1 MKADARTEAA
11 VMSTLN
17 KFIEAHL
24 SKDMDST
31 LSFLAPD
38 PDLVYIGTGVDEK
51 RLGLNEVR
59 VQLERD
65 WAQYELASVDIVWSS
80 VSAAGSVAWV
90 ASDIIVHVKVG
101 GQEISF
107 PGRLTAVL
115 EQRSGRWLLMQRH
128 FSVPAREQAEG
139 ESLPIKIGN

>member
-1 MKADARTEAA
+1 MKADAKTEAA
-11 VMSTLN
+11 VMSTLS
-17 KFIEAHL
+17 KFIEAHV
-24 SKDMDST
+24 SRDMDSA

-65 WAQYELASVDIVWSS
+65 WAQTEAASIELGWSS

-90 ASDIIVHVKVG
+90 AADAIVHAKVS
-101 GQEISF
+101 GQEMSF
-107 PGRLTAVL
+107 AGRLTAVL
-115 EQRSGRWLLMQRH
+115 EQRRGRWLLMQRH
-128 FSVPAREQAEG
+128 FSVPARGQAEG
-139 ESLPIKIGN
+139 ESIPPK